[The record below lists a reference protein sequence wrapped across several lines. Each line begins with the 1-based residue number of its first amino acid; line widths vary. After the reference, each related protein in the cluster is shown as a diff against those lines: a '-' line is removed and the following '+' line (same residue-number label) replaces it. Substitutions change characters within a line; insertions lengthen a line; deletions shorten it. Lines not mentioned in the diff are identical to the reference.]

1 MRAIARTIPLLLF
14 LGSGFAEGVV
24 FPRWPDHDEPDIYAR
39 ARVLDVEL
47 HHVGWRFNDFINL
60 PTDFFLARVVIER
73 RYFSFI
79 TKTSEGVVDGEHRTS
94 ILIGQD
100 ENPAENQEI
109 VLFMRAEEGT
119 WDLHLALFLS
129 RNSGSIMYLPIAQM
143 RVWDPEN
150 SLRTYRSHP
159 FLPIGRKPRDGEAG
173 NEERIRELIRE
184 RGEFAGNT
192 SIVGD
197 LYCIPIDVFLPKQI
211 PAALESSDDFD
222 AYFARELETLGWR
235 LWYWGFTMIGDRAD
249 HRELMATEEVGK
261 DNWWQVRSMARAHSL
276 VVRYHAIEAY
286 LRAGRK
292 QGFEALADFLPL
304 CAELRHLMVLQ
315 DGADLPEKH
324 LRELDAGGGTWEVRL
339 PPAAFAFDKNHP
351 VDVYE
356 EKKDYAIVYQ
366 RQAMERLEELF
377 PSCPARDFVEARR
390 WILDHLERMEF
401 VDGTWILT
409 EDEREEAVKGEED

>member
-1 MRAIARTIPLLLF
+1 MRAIAGTILLLLA
-14 LGSGFAEGVV
+14 LGTGFAQDVR
-24 FPRWPDHDEPDIYAR
+24 FPRSPDHDEPDIYIR
-39 ARVLDVEL
+39 ARILDVEL
-47 HHVGWRFNDFINL
+47 HHVGWKFNDKL
-60 PTDFFLARVVIER
+60 PTDFFLVRVNIER

-79 TKTSEGVVDGEHRTS
+79 TKRSERVVDGERRTS
-94 ILIGQD
+94 SLMGQD
-100 ENPAENQEI
+100 ENPAENQEF

-119 WDLHLALFLS
+119 WDLHFALYLARHTDAML
-129 RNSGSIMYLPIAQM
+129 YLPIS
-143 RVWDPEN
+143 RFWIWRPVL
-150 SLRTYRSHP
+150 SRRIIRKHP
-159 FLPIGRKPRDGEAG
+159 FLSMAGKPGED
-173 NEERIRELIRE
+173 EEWLETLIKKR
-184 RGEFAGNT
+184 REFAGEIG
-192 SIVGD
+192 IVGD
-197 LYCIPIDVFLPKQI
+197 LYYLPTDVFLPKEI
-211 PAALESSDDFD
+211 PAALESSEDFD

-409 EDEREEAVKGEED
+409 EDEGGTAQPREGGRGGKE

>member
-1 MRAIARTIPLLLF
+1 MRAIPGTILLLLA
-14 LGSGFAEGVV
+14 LGTGFAQDVR
-24 FPRWPDHDEPDIYAR
+24 FPRIPDHDEPDVYAR
-39 ARVLDVEL
+39 VRVLDAEL
-47 HHVGWRFNDFINL
+47 KHVDWGHGGSHL
-60 PTDFFLARVVIER
+60 PADFFFVRVRVER

-79 TKTSEGVVDGEHRTS
+79 ARKSEGIVDGKLRTAW
-94 ILIGQD
+94 LPGQD
-100 ENPAENQEI
+100 EKPEEGEEI
-109 VLFMRAEEGT
+109 TLFLRAEEGT
-119 WDLHLALFLS
+119 WDLHFALYLARHTGAML
-129 RNSGSIMYLPIAQM
+129 YLPIS
-143 RVWDPEN
+143 RLWIWRPEFTWWKV
-150 SLRTYRSHP
+150 RPHP
-159 FLPIGRKPRDGEAG
+159 FLYMGRRRGIESDKEGYEHRLKRR
-173 NEERIRELIRE
+173 NKEEPGFDVTKELY
-184 RGEFAGNT
+184 GFPA
-192 SIVGD
+192 
-197 LYCIPIDVFLPKQI
+197 DVFLPKQI
-211 PAALESSDDFD
+211 PAALESSEDFD